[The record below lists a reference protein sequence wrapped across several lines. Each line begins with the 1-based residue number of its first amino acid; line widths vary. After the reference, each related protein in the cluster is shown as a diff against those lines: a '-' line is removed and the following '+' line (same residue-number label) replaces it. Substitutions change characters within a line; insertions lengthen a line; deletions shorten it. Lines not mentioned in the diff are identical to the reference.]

1 MKKFSLILHFWGI
14 YGIFFHQTAIKS
26 FSPQKEERLRFSSIV
41 WENSLFTNIY
51 MIKIGL
57 LSPMLEIQMKSY
69 VSANNESI
77 VLYRH
82 LIYLRWNILLS
93 VTLLVNKFI
102 NLGIYRG
109 YETSY
114 FEPLI
119 VLTQLNYLSPMV
131 ILKVGR
137 GFKVLHPLR
146 GVLHIIVV
154 KCKCKVKCSNRLTFL
169 LEKNTYRK
177 SYF

>member
-1 MKKFSLILHFWGI
+1 
-14 YGIFFHQTAIKS
+14 
-26 FSPQKEERLRFSSIV
+26 
-41 WENSLFTNIY
+41 

-77 VLYRH
+77 VIYMH
-82 LIYLRWNILLS
+82 LIYLRWNIPLS
-93 VTLLVNKFI
+93 DSLANKFI

-137 GFKVLHPLR
+137 PGFKVLRPLR

-169 LEKNTYRK
+169 LEKNTYHK

>member
-1 MKKFSLILHFWGI
+1 MI
-14 YGIFFHQTAIKS
+14 YFFIRYEIF
-26 FSPQKEERLRFSSIV
+26 LSSKRRKAKIFQYSMG
-41 WENSLFTNIY
+41 EFFKLFTNIY
-51 MIKIGL
+51 DQDWFAVSNAWDPNEVLCVGKQWIYRNLHALNIPSLEYSSLWL
-57 LSPMLEIQMKSY
+57 L
-69 VSANNESI
+69 A
-77 VLYRH
+77 
-82 LIYLRWNILLS
+82 
-93 VTLLVNKFI
+93 NKFI

-137 GFKVLHPLR
+137 PGFKVLRPLR

-154 KCKCKVKCSNRLTFL
+154 KCKCKVRCSNRLTFL
-169 LEKNTYRK
+169 LEKNTYHK